1 MYYCLSLLVAIRHC
15 SKPRTETCLSFAA
28 AVLNKKTYI
37 CTLITSQQREWCEYW
52 YVLHIISVIHL
63 CICFLAAF
71 WSQSRCGNTVR
82 TISPVTFSP
91 SGSSNTSTK
100 RSNASEEMLSLW
112 HVLFFSFSPWVPHP
126 VWSLRF
132 SKISVACVHILIF
145 GHYLQV
151 RVKLK
156 INSQGVYLMC
166 QLSRWHQCSG
176 YITAV
181 YLHLSV
187 LFIINN

>member
-1 MYYCLSLLVAIRHC
+1 MHFDHISTTWVMWI
-15 SKPRTETCLSFAA
+15 
-28 AVLNKKTYI
+28 
-37 CTLITSQQREWCEYW
+37 LIH
-52 YVLHIISVIHL
+52 LHVISVIHL

-82 TISPVTFSP
+82 TISRVTFSP
-91 SGSSNTSTK
+91 SGLSNTSTK
-100 RSNASEEMLSLW
+100 RSNASEELLSP
-112 HVLFFSFSPWVPHP
+112 VCSGFFFSFSPWVPHP

-132 SKISVACVHILIF
+132 SKISVACVHIIIF

-156 INSQGVYLMC
+156 INSQDVYLMC
-166 QLSRWHQCSG
+166 QLSQWRQYSG

-181 YLHLSV
+181 YLHSSV
-187 LFIINN
+187 LFTIINN